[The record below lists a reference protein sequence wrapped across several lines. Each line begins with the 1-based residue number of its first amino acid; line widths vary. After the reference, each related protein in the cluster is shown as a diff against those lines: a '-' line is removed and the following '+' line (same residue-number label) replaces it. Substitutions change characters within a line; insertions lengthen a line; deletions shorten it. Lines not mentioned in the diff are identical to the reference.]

1 MLSSIFLFVSFCI
14 VILCSDFFSLL
25 RVCARERA
33 REWECKTAYEMAN
46 GHLPHIVS
54 ASGSHC
60 HLRSCYYHICHKLF
74 SLAFTLRVRPKLHH
88 FFRLFLIFFF
98 PPPQSSGTLY
108 HGTRSTRTRSR
119 SIHVGLVSWRRFV
132 SFLSLVRVWL
142 PRTRISSCKGY
153 QVWKTTHNSLIIE
166 VSEVSTVLTITLYRL
181 DEISRHVSVK

>member
-25 RVCARERA
+25 RVCARERE

-98 PPPQSSGTLY
+98 PLRSHLEHFITERDLRGQEVEVSMWDLY
-108 HGTRSTRTRSR
+108 HED
-119 SIHVGLVSWRRFV
+119 V
-132 SFLSLVRVWL
+132 SFHFCLLCACDCHGQEFLLVKGTKYGK
-142 PRTRISSCKGY
+142 PRT
-153 QVWKTTHNSLIIE
+153 TH
-166 VSEVSTVLTITLYRL
+166 
-181 DEISRHVSVK
+181 